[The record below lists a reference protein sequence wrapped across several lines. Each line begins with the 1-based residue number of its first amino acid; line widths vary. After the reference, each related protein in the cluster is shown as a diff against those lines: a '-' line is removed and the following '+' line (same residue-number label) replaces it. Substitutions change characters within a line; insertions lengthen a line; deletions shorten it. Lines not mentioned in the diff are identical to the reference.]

1 MKQIT
6 SNKKE
11 EKIKSTGEFITV
23 IAHQLRTP
31 LTGMKWSFDLLS
43 SLEIGELNSEQKQIV
58 KKVSSTTNYMIGLVN
73 NLLNVSQ
80 IEEGHFKI
88 ILKKQSILP
97 VFKNIENIFKSIA
110 EEKGIILKIEIPTE
124 LPLLDIDIEKIEIVI
139 NNIVDN
145 SIKYSLPGGIV
156 ELKIAH
162 SGQELIIS
170 IKNGG
175 ISIPKE
181 EFDKIFTK
189 FFKSNQASQH
199 QTNAVG
205 LGLYISKNIIDQ
217 HNGKIWFESEEN
229 QGTTF
234 YVSLPILK

>member
-1 MKQIT
+1 MKQII
-6 SNKKE
+6 SDKKE
-11 EKIKSTGEFITV
+11 EKVKSTGEFITI

-31 LTGMKWSFDLLS
+31 LTGMKWSFDLLLS
-43 SLEIGELNSEQKQIV
+43 GEVGELSPEQKQIIR
-58 KKVSSTTNYMIGLVN
+58 KVSSTTNYMIGLIN
-73 NLLNVSQ
+73 NLLNVGQ

-97 VFKNIENIFKSIA
+97 VFKNVENIFKSIV
-110 EEKGIILKIEIPTE
+110 EEKGVIFKIEIPTE

-139 NNIVDN
+139 NNIIDN
-145 SIKYSLPGGIV
+145 SIKYSLPGGMV
-156 ELKIAH
+156 GLKVTH
-162 SGQELIIS
+162 NERELIIS

-175 ISIPKE
+175 VNIPRE

-199 QTNAVG
+199 KINAVG

-229 QGTTF
+229 QRTTF
-234 YVSLPILK
+234 YISLPILK